1 MIWSNFCAAPAGMG
15 RIEMKAMLA
24 AFVVTAVI
32 AVGADLVLEGMGFSA
47 EAANTGNAV
56 RLGAAAE

>member
-1 MIWSNFCAAPAGMG
+1 
-15 RIEMKAMLA
+15 MKAMLA
-24 AFVVTAVI
+24 AFAVTAVI

-56 RLGAAAE
+56 RLGAAPE